1 MRPRVALVLLLAACD
16 AHVHA
21 PPAEE
26 PEAIQVTVWS
36 DRYELF
42 NEYAPAVA
50 GTPVRFA
57 AHATDLSTFE
67 PVSKG
72 AATFILRLGDEPP
85 IEHVEPAPARA
96 GIYTPELTFP
106 KPGTWSVT
114 VRLPTGHEVR
124 HPDIVVHASAAT
136 ATATEAPEG
145 ISFLK
150 EQQWMLGT
158 RIEPVG
164 TRSLTARVRAAA
176 VVTPRTGGH
185 ASVTPPIAGR
195 LGALPGKTLP
205 ALGDAVEAGQPL
217 ARIEPVLSDL
227 AVKLVDAEAEL
238 ARATLAVDQAKT
250 ALERTRRLAGDG
262 AKSARE
268 LQESELAFRTA
279 EARHAAAQ
287 GVLRAFESSGAAS
300 GGIELRAPIKGV
312 IAHADGSIG
321 EYVTESREVFSVV
334 DPDVVFI
341 EARVPEADL
350 ARLGATPRAV
360 YEWAG
365 RFVPLDLLYA
375 GIEVNEKTRTV
386 PFVYRVEN
394 ADRRLRIG
402 MALTVLVEQAAVVDA
417 IAVPVTAIVDV
428 DGRWAAYVQIAGE
441 TFEKRDV
448 TLGVRDAGWVEVVA
462 GLRAGERVVTHG
474 AYAVRLASTSTS
486 IPAHG
491 HSH

>member
-1 MRPRVALVLLLAACD
+1 MRPRFALVLLLTACD
-16 AHVHA
+16 AHVHEA
-21 PPAEE
+21 SPEE
-26 PEAIQVTVWS
+26 PEAIQITVWT

-57 AHATDLSTFE
+57 AHLTDLTTFE
-67 PVSKG
+67 PVHTG
-72 AATFILRLGDEPP
+72 AATFILRFDGPP
-85 IEHVEPAPARA
+85 IEHVEPAPARD

-106 KPGTWSVT
+106 RPGTWSVT
-114 VRLPTGHEVR
+114 IRLPDGDVR
-124 HPDIVVHASAAT
+124 HPDIVVHASAPD

-150 EQQWMLGT
+150 EQQWTLGT
-158 RIEPVG
+158 RIEPIG
-164 TRSLTARVRAAA
+164 RRSLTARVRAAA
-176 VVTPRTGGH
+176 IVTPRTGGH

-195 LGALPGKTLP
+195 LAALPGRTLP
-205 ALGDAVEAGQPL
+205 ALGDAVEAGEPL

-238 ARATLAVDQAKT
+238 ARSQLARDQAAA
-250 ALERTRRLAGDG
+250 ALERTKRLAADG
-262 AKSARE
+262 AKSERE
-268 LQESELAFRTA
+268 LQEAELAFRTS
-279 EARHAAAQ
+279 ESRLAAAQ

-312 IAHADGSIG
+312 IAHADGSLG
-321 EYVTESREVFSVV
+321 EYVTESREIFSVV

-350 ARLGATPRAV
+350 PRLGARPKAV
-360 YEWAG
+360 YEWSGA
-365 RFVPLDLLYA
+365 FVPIELLYA
-375 GIEVNEKTRTV
+375 GIEVDAATRTV
-386 PFVYRVEN
+386 PFVYRVDN

-402 MALTVLVEQAAVVDA
+402 MSLSVLVEQAAVADA
-417 IAVPVTAIVDV
+417 IAVPLSAIVDV
-428 DGRWAAYVQIAGE
+428 DGRWAVYVQLAGE
-441 TFEKRDV
+441 TFERRDV
-448 TLGVRDAGWVEVVA
+448 TLGVRDAGWVEVA
-462 GLRAGERVVTHG
+462 GVEAGERVVTHG

-486 IPAHG
+486 IPVHG